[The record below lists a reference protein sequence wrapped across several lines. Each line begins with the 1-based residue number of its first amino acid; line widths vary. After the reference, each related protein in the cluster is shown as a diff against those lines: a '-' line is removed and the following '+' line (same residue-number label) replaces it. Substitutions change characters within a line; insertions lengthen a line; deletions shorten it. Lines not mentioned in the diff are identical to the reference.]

1 MAKQCE
7 LIIGYLLQRRCEEKG
22 IAACHKCKR
31 MVCEPHTRMGDQ
43 GLLCRDCY
51 EEGQPRSSEGVPS
64 LPEPVHAVVYRRGD
78 FSRGDFSSRDI
89 DDDDF
94 DFFDSD
100 EGEEAF
106 STLS

>member
-7 LIIGYLLQRRCEEKG
+7 LIIGYLLPRRCEEKS

-43 GLLCRDCY
+43 GLLCRDCH
-51 EEGQPRSSEGVPS
+51 EEGHPRSSEEVPS

-78 FSRGDFSSRDI
+78 FSSRDI

-94 DFFDSD
+94 GSFDSD

>member
-43 GLLCRDCY
+43 GLLCRDCH
-51 EEGQPRSSEGVPS
+51 EEGQPRTSEGVPS

-78 FSRGDFSSRDI
+78 FSRGDSSSHDF

-94 DFFDSD
+94 GSFDSD
-100 EGEEAF
+100 ERGEAF